1 MNCHAGVGAFVW
13 RAHIIASVNQQRAS
27 RLGIGIISAGKVG
40 APLASALR
48 AVGHEIVGIHA
59 VSAASR
65 ERAQVMVPGV
75 PLASVDDIVASAELV
90 ILAVP
95 DDALAGLVSGVASRQ
110 GWRMGQIVLHT
121 SGSYGLEVLAP
132 AAQAGAITAALHPVM
147 TFSGT
152 SLDLPRL
159 IGCPMAVA
167 AAPAFLP
174 IVQALAVELGGEP
187 FSVIDS
193 DRPVYHAALAHSANH
208 LVTLVTQ
215 AMRTLNTIGI
225 EDSAAVLRPLLNA
238 ALERALS
245 EGEGA
250 LTGPISRGDVGT
262 VSSHL
267 NALDSLEQAK
277 QPDGRDRD
285 IPASYRALARATTQ
299 RCEINSQITPEV
311 AQQLYQVIDPD

>member
-1 MNCHAGVGAFVW
+1 
-13 RAHIIASVNQQRAS
+13 
-27 RLGIGIISAGKVG
+27 
-40 APLASALR
+40 
-48 AVGHEIVGIHA
+48 VGIHA

-225 EDSAAVLRPLLNA
+225 EDAAAVLRPLLSA
-238 ALERALS
+238 ALERALN

-277 QPDGRDRD
+277 EPDGRDRD